1 MSDPASNNPG
11 DERPPAAAPARIEPA
26 RIEPPRIE
34 PGAHPPVVAG
44 QVITPVQARA
54 QWPTVV
60 GVLSMVLGVS
70 AALNAMWTLFWGVLG
85 PFFLETI
92 GVSRHP
98 QFAASYQTTRDN
110 ALIILVN
117 GLLALVLG
125 CMITYAGLR
134 IMQRRR
140 AGVRPSINWAWCKI
154 AFAVFTT
161 VTSGFM
167 GVSQFE
173 ATKQQMMTPGMP
185 AFVISLLGPIMVAG
199 YVFWFLWLN
208 AYPVFTLIW
217 FRRAGVREDIAAW
230 PT

>member
-1 MSDPASNNPG
+1 VSDPASNNPG

-125 CMITYAGLR
+125 CMIT
-134 IMQRRR
+134 
-140 AGVRPSINWAWCKI
+140 
-154 AFAVFTT
+154 
-161 VTSGFM
+161 
-167 GVSQFE
+167 
-173 ATKQQMMTPGMP
+173 
-185 AFVISLLGPIMVAG
+185 
-199 YVFWFLWLN
+199 
-208 AYPVFTLIW
+208 
-217 FRRAGVREDIAAW
+217 
-230 PT
+230 